1 MSTQTLAA
9 DKIRFRGVQVL
20 TRELGAAGMV
30 QFMQQ
35 FRSGH
40 GDYTKERNKLLGH
53 LTVDH
58 VVAEIRRK
66 RAKR

>member
-1 MSTQTLAA
+1 MSTQTLAP
-9 DKIRFRGVQVL
+9 DQIRAKGVRIL
-20 TRELGAAGMV
+20 TRGLGAAGMV

-40 GDYTKERNKLLGH
+40 GDYTKERHKILGH
-53 LTVDH
+53 LTVDQI
-58 VVAEIRRK
+58 VAEIKRG

>member
-9 DKIRFRGVQVL
+9 DKIRVRGVQVL

-35 FRSGH
+35 FRNGR

-53 LTVDH
+53 LTVDQ
-58 VVAEIRRK
+58 VVAEIRHK
-66 RAKR
+66 RVRR